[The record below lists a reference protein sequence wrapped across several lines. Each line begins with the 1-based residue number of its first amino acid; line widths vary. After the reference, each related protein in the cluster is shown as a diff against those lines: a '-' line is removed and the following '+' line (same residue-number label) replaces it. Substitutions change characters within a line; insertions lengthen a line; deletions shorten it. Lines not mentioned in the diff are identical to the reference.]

1 MYAEPTMINR
11 INNTTIKANPAP
23 YPPAVGALINKHLH
37 VYLLAVYVLTCK
49 LTSHMSLIHKIGQLP
64 RKSVQRKRDG

>member
-37 VYLLAVYVLTCK
+37 VYL
-49 LTSHMSLIHKIGQLP
+49 
-64 RKSVQRKRDG
+64 

>member
-37 VYLLAVYVLTCK
+37 VYLLSVYVSTYK

-64 RKSVQRKRDG
+64 ISRFKGKEEE